1 VKTVFR
7 TSFVRDLQI
16 RQVIEE
22 VENITNHQGIG
33 KLKKMTGS
41 ENFYRIKVSDYRIGI
56 IIEANEVAFVRCLHR
71 SDIYRLFP

>member
-1 VKTVFR
+1 MKTVFR
-7 TSFVRDLQI
+7 TSFVRDLKKIKDRLMLLQI

-41 ENFYRIKVSDYRIGI
+41 
-56 IIEANEVAFVRCLHR
+56 
-71 SDIYRLFP
+71 